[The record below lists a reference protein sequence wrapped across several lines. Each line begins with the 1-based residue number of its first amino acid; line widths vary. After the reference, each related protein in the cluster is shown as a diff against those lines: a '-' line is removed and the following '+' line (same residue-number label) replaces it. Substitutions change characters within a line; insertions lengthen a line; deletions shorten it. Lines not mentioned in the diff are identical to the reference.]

1 MGQPGSKYSNY
12 YRYSIPLNTQLND
25 DLSNK
30 LAIKKSPDEATRF
43 KKVINKK
50 LKKDFTPSYFIEKF
64 TLNNSGISHIS
75 NLINLIYTKNTNTNL
90 KMTSNRTLYEG
101 VFNYDIIKKESKGY
115 QQFSKTMISNI
126 RMFIE
131 GEEKEGDNTLIL
143 SEDIRNDIDY
153 NKGND
158 DENLTEAFQ
167 DIKDEASHITKTNGN
182 DMGTIKLTEDSFRDK
197 DSFSKKESQNES
209 IKLNLDNNKYSN
221 NTIYINNK
229 EKVSTSKKKHSKV
242 PLHPPV
248 VNIKI
253 DLKDIIKQNIYLSST
268 LSPNQRFN
276 KTKNHSNKSIKA
288 SSSVNTYSNIVPIKE
303 NVSQVNVDDGNFLDM
318 VDCLVQP
325 NKKKDLIHSRTPK
338 RKVIA
343 YKSPS
348 SIKQS
353 VYKSKV
359 SSSNNLK

>member
-1 MGQPGSKYSNY
+1 MGQPNSKYSNY

-30 LAIKKSPDEATRF
+30 LVIKKSPDEVSRL

-50 LKKDFTPSYFIEKF
+50 LKKNFSPSYFTEKF
-64 TLNNSGISHIS
+64 TLNSSGINHVA
-75 NLINLIYTKNTNTNL
+75 NLINLIYTKSTNTNL
-90 KMTSNRTLYEG
+90 KVITNRTVYEA
-101 VFNYDIIKKESKGY
+101 VFNYDIIKKESKAY
-115 QQFSKTMISNI
+115 KKFSKTMISNI

-143 SEDIRNDIDY
+143 SEDIRNSIDD
-153 NKGND
+153 NKAND

-167 DIKDEASHITKTNGN
+167 DIKDEASHITKINN
-182 DMGTIKLTEDSFRDK
+182 DIGTIKLTEDSFRDK
-197 DSFSKKESQNES
+197 DDSSSKKESQNES
-209 IKLNLDNNKYSN
+209 IKLNLDNNKYPN
-221 NTIYINNK
+221 NTIYLHTKSKI
-229 EKVSTSKKKHSKV
+229 STSKKKHSKV

-253 DLKDIIKQNIYLSST
+253 NLKDIIKQNIYESST
-268 LSPNQRFN
+268 LEPNERFKKTKSPNRA
-276 KTKNHSNKSIKA
+276 IKQSA
-288 SSSVNTYSNIVPIKE
+288 SAYTYNNFAPIKE
-303 NVSQVNVDDGNFLDM
+303 KVSQVNVDDGKFLNM
-318 VDCLVQP
+318 VDTLVQP

-353 VYKSKV
+353 VYKSKM
-359 SSSNNLK
+359 SSSNNFK